1 MTGNTG
7 REFPPRPLVGVGA
20 VIVGERGVI
29 LIKRGK
35 PPRAGSWSLPGGA
48 QKLGETVHAAA
59 IREIREETCLDA
71 SIGGLVDVVDSITPE
86 IDGRIKYHYTLVD
99 VWATVAVD
107 DEPCAGGDAADAQW
121 VALSDLEA
129 LDLWSETLRVI
140 VKAHALW
147 RETLDQA

>member
-1 MTGNTG
+1 MTENTG

-20 VIVGERGVI
+20 VIVGERGVV

-71 SIGGLVDVVDSITPE
+71 IIGGLVDVVDSISPE
-86 IDGRIKYHYTLVD
+86 SDGRIKYHYTLVD
-99 VWATVAVD
+99 VWATVSGGV
-107 DEPCAGGDAADAQW
+107 EPCAGGDAADARW
-121 VALSDLEA
+121 VALDELEA
-129 LDLWSETLRVI
+129 LNLWSETTRVI
-140 VKAHALW
+140 KKAHALW
-147 RETLDQA
+147 REMQSQS

>member
-71 SIGGLVDVVDSITPE
+71 RIGGLVDVVDSITPE
-86 IDGRIKYHYTLVD
+86 NDGRIKYHYTLVD

-121 VALSDLEA
+121 VALRDLEA

-140 VKAHALW
+140 EKAHALW